1 MYLKATYPKFYLF
14 LILFRFQSSVVFF
27 QPETEETAY
36 VYNYK
41 TTSQYFRILGKSCA
55 LFLQPETEDRNNKSR
70 SRPFHL
76 PDTPRSNR
84 NSSSG
89 IILPGTEMTSPDSAS
104 SGVLPGGQWR
114 ESYCLFALGSWRER
128 EEA

>member
-1 MYLKATYPKFYLF
+1 M
-14 LILFRFQSSVVFF
+14 
-27 QPETEETAY
+27 EDEGEETRGRCGHCGVEEKDITASKRRKKP
-36 VYNYK
+36 K
-41 TTSQYFRILGKSCA
+41 TKKTNKNILMRSQLT
-55 LFLQPETEDRNNKSR
+55 QPETEDRNNKSR

-76 PDTPRSNR
+76 PDTRRSNR

-89 IILPGTEMTSPDSAS
+89 MILPGTEMTSPKSAS

-114 ESYCLFALGSWRER
+114 VSYCLFALGSWRER

>member
-27 QPETEETAY
+27 QPETEERAY

-55 LFLQPETEDRNNKSR
+55 LFLQPETEDRQIHACTRQSHNTLSHWQKACTR
-70 SRPFHL
+70 C
-76 PDTPRSNR
+76 
-84 NSSSG
+84 
-89 IILPGTEMTSPDSAS
+89 A
-104 SGVLPGGQWR
+104 VL
-114 ESYCLFALGSWRER
+114 
-128 EEA
+128 

>member
-1 MYLKATYPKFYLF
+1 MDGTTAVSKKKDITASKKKQTKN
-14 LILFRFQSSVVFF
+14 ILMR
-27 QPETEETAY
+27 
-36 VYNYK
+36 
-41 TTSQYFRILGKSCA
+41 SQLT
-55 LFLQPETEDRNNKSR
+55 QPETEDRNNKSR

-76 PDTPRSNR
+76 PDTRRSNR

-104 SGVLPGGQWR
+104 SGLLPGGQWR
-114 ESYCLFALGSWRER
+114 VSYRLFALGSWRER